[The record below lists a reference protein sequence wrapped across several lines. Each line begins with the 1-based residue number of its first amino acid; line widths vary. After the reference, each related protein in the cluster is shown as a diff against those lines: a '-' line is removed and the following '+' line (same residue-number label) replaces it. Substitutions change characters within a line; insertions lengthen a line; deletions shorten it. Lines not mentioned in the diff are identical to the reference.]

1 MQEPKSVHSSQ
12 NIDQST
18 KTNNLVTPMQGSAM
32 VFGANILPVFEQLG
46 LLEEVR
52 KISLPCLGMDIYNA
66 KIEKVA
72 FVF

>member
-1 MQEPKSVHSSQ
+1 
-12 NIDQST
+12 
-18 KTNNLVTPMQGSAM
+18 M